1 MTAWLGHSYMCWVR
15 SHAFLTQQ
23 WRRSLINYL
32 NVSLF
37 VQSSKEVA
45 VAAPGRRRRSDKKK
59 KIKNKKIEKIKF

>member
-1 MTAWLGHSYMCWVR
+1 
-15 SHAFLTQQ
+15 
-23 WRRSLINYL
+23 
-32 NVSLF
+32 VSLF